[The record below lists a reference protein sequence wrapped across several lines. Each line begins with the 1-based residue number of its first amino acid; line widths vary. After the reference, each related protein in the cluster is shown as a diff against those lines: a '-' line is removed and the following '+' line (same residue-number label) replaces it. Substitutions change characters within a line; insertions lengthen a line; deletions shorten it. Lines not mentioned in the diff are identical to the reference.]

1 MRRNFAVIILLLAS
15 LAGCSNSTDDF
26 VLTSPNP
33 TTTRTSVVFEP
44 FHDPLSQ
51 AVASQ
56 NVRGQTDAGYLDQV
70 VSIERIPVPNDLLRD
85 PATGLNALPTPP
97 SDAPK
102 YLHHAVEAMNTL
114 SGFSTGGRITIP
126 LDGSVEVGSVTAQS
140 VLVLAED
147 GTSAPMAVTSESDQ
161 LLVLTPLVA
170 LRPDTNYLVVV
181 TSRVLDAS
189 GLPLVSGPQ
198 LQATKS
204 RTPLVVP
211 GLSQQQAQGFEEIR
225 IRMQSVWQA
234 AEAATGEPR
243 ENIPLAFRFRTQP
256 LFSTLQFIH
265 QSVQDSTVVPTI
277 TKSCTTPEEIDDY
290 YKNTLNVFH
299 DVSNQ
304 VSGPDGVVAA
314 HDQVGAIYVG
324 TIPAPWYIT
333 NDTEGP
339 FVYNAAGQP
348 VVNATR
354 NLQFMAILPKGA
366 GPFPAVIFQ
375 HGLTRTKADMAGLA
389 NDACARG
396 RGTIGVDL
404 VLHGANA
411 RPRFSDGFDFYN
423 QDYLTMMRDNV
434 RQSVANLFV
443 LNRLVSSGN
452 ANLDGLPGP
461 ELLGGPTA
469 YIGHSEGAFIGGTFT
484 PLESDN
490 RSAVLAGGSAQLL
503 PSIQA
508 NEMFRSQF
516 DNALQN
522 LGKITPGSFYYKE
535 YYFIAQTLMD
545 DADSFNHL
553 PHALAGTLRGGAPAG
568 ATLLQDMFEA
578 INLGPLVV
586 VAESQAQARAL
597 GAPQVSPLQLWPGLS
612 TVNAPFLGSG
622 EYQYRGGGHNWLLE
636 PSEGPPNGDTTESSR
651 VQAFHFIETV
661 ERGAAEIINVFQGP
675 DVSLGQDP

>member
-1 MRRNFAVIILLLAS
+1 VITLTDQVAKRRGLTKFLPEKYFMRRNFAVIILLLAS

-44 FHDPLSQ
+44 FHDPLAQVVAAQ
-51 AVASQ
+51 AVT
-56 NVRGQTDAGYLDQV
+56 GQTEAGYLDQV

-85 PATGLNALPTPP
+85 PTTGLNALPTPP
-97 SDAPK
+97 GDAPK
-102 YLHHAVEAMNTL
+102 YLRHAVEAMNTL

-126 LDGSVEVGSVTAQS
+126 LDGSVELGSVTAQS

-147 GTSAPMAVTSESDQ
+147 GSSAPMAVTSESDQ

-243 ENIPLAFRFRTQP
+243 EDIPLAFRFRTQP
-256 LFSTLQFIH
+256 LFGTLQFIH

-277 TKSCTTPEEIDDY
+277 TESYTTPETIDNY
-290 YKNTLNVFH
+290 YKNVLNVFH
-299 DVSNQ
+299 DVSNG

-339 FVYNAAGQP
+339 FEYNAAGQP

-375 HGLTRTKADMAGLA
+375 HGLTRTKADMAGWLTTLA
-389 NDACARG
+389 P
-396 RGTIGVDL
+396 
-404 VLHGANA
+404 GA
-411 RPRFSDGFDFYN
+411 G
-423 QDYLTMMRDNV
+423 
-434 RQSVANLFV
+434 
-443 LNRLVSSGN
+443 
-452 ANLDGLPGP
+452 
-461 ELLGGPTA
+461 
-469 YIGHSEGAFIGGTFT
+469 
-484 PLESDN
+484 
-490 RSAVLAGGSAQLL
+490 
-503 PSIQA
+503 
-508 NEMFRSQF
+508 
-516 DNALQN
+516 
-522 LGKITPGSFYYKE
+522 
-535 YYFIAQTLMD
+535 
-545 DADSFNHL
+545 
-553 PHALAGTLRGGAPAG
+553 
-568 ATLLQDMFEA
+568 
-578 INLGPLVV
+578 
-586 VAESQAQARAL
+586 
-597 GAPQVSPLQLWPGLS
+597 
-612 TVNAPFLGSG
+612 
-622 EYQYRGGGHNWLLE
+622 E
-636 PSEGPPNGDTTESSR
+636 PSVWTWSCMAPTPVGGFPTGSISTTR
-651 VQAFHFIETV
+651 IT
-661 ERGAAEIINVFQGP
+661 
-675 DVSLGQDP
+675 